1 MAHLT
6 LSGRLYL
13 DTNIF
18 IYALE
23 GYPVFRAVLTT
34 VFNVLD
40 RGELIA
46 VTSELTLAEVLVKP
60 LLDRHAERQAA
71 YLQVLQ
77 PSTSLQIIPV
87 SREILIAAARLRADA
102 NLKLP
107 DAIHAATAQLTGC
120 DQFLTNDARLTS
132 LPGLAI
138 RQLSEL

>member
-1 MAHLT
+1 MAQLT
-6 LSGRLYL
+6 LSGRVYL

-34 VFNVLD
+34 LFEALD
-40 RGELIA
+40 RGEVTA

-77 PSTSLQIIPV
+77 PSTSLQIVPV
-87 SREILIAAARLRADA
+87 SRDVLIAAARLRADA

-107 DAIHAATAQLTGC
+107 DAIHAATAQLTSC

-132 LPGLAI
+132 LRGLAI